1 MKIRNIPYEVFDKM
15 YKQLNLPSKYDES
28 FLYELFESLVESYNS
43 TNFEN
48 IDGNLLKNINFS
60 CLYAQMLSYC
70 CKASDKAD
78 SDTNSKTNRS

>member
-48 IDGNLLKNINFS
+48 IDGNLLKNINSTKLF
-60 CLYAQMLSYC
+60 LYMVAEYDFF
-70 CKASDKAD
+70 ASPLDEKKIKEM
-78 SDTNSKTNRS
+78 N